1 MKENKPLNKPSA
13 QTKNINL
20 QDEQLLYLLHNKLD
34 KKRINIPKDESIKL
48 LLQNSDIKNLIT
60 YTLNKHT
67 EIKEEIEIRK
77 KINFYFVNNK
87 KIDDYIKLRNL
98 QNEKRNKLELLKN
111 KLKNIKDQRNN
122 YMTKN
127 EELIKE
133 INAENKKDKLS
144 RIKLKILN
152 NTSSS
157 LIMDIQNNYK
167 KYTYLNGYKYSHLYP
182 KKNIG
187 AIIENEGD
195 EEENEN
201 IHHENFNK
209 ITNDN
214 NNNENNNK
222 IIEEE
227 KDTNKNINDD
237 GNKKEEQVS
246 FINISNDVSNI
257 NDSKIN
263 QIVNLPKLSEEE
275 VMKYTKYTQ
284 KLFFEKT
291 INELKGIKNSLSSN
305 DNNNKKN
312 KNEEQKSIISI
323 TSTNTNNNKL
333 QKSKEIIAVEN
344 KAKQKIKNKN
354 EEQHYKEFFTDISSK
369 FKDDIQKEEFNVSK
383 NYTNKMTEEKNDITY
398 TQTVEELKNIQKENK
413 NLISSGVWQK
423 IVDISKVKLIK
434 DINDKYLNDKGNNT
448 SITKIKEVVIPKC
461 IIEKNPQDTLN
472 FYRNVIN
479 TYKKYKLRTNNFI
492 NKRLFSS
499 LLQLDEKYTDFM
511 TTLINEYDYFIKL
524 NFENMKE
531 DNDDVYSLKKFKY
544 DLNLLK
550 KNGIKCKYDLFG
562 FYISNVY
569 MKNIILEND
578 KIMNDFN
585 KGNAFR
591 IYIETIKKND
601 DIKKNIVKYIKNTS
615 FNEDLNLY
623 YDKDEINLIHQY
635 IKEFFNIDYI
645 KYLNQFNK

>member
-1 MKENKPLNKPSA
+1 MKENKPLNKSTM
-13 QTKNINL
+13 QTKNINI
-20 QDEQLLYLLHNKLD
+20 QDEQLLQLIHNKLD
-34 KKRINIPKDESIKL
+34 KKHINIPNDESIKL
-48 LLQNSDIKNLIT
+48 LLQNDDIKNLIT
-60 YTLNKHT
+60 YTLNKHS

-87 KIDDYIKLRNL
+87 KIDDYIKLRSV
-98 QNEKRNKLELLKN
+98 QNEKKKKLEELKK
-111 KLKNIKDQRNN
+111 KLKNIKEQRNN
-122 YMTKN
+122 YISKN

-133 INAENKKDKLS
+133 INTENKKDKLS
-144 RIKLKILN
+144 RVKLKILN

-157 LIMDIQNNYK
+157 LIMDIQNEYK
-167 KYTYLNGYKYSHLYP
+167 KYSYLNGYKYSHLYP

-195 EEENEN
+195 EEDNEN
-201 IHHENFNK
+201 IHKDNFNK
-209 ITNDN
+209 ITKN
-214 NNNENNNK
+214 NNNDEN
-222 IIEEE
+222 IIKLEEKEKENENE
-227 KDTNKNINDD
+227 KDTN
-237 GNKKEEQVS
+237 EQQVS
-246 FINISNDVSNI
+246 FINISNDISNI

-263 QIVNLPKLSEEE
+263 QIINLPKLNEEE

-284 KLFFEKT
+284 KLFFDKT
-291 INELKGIKNSLSSN
+291 RKELKNIKNSLSSIDSKNSKN
-305 DNNNKKN
+305 D
-312 KNEEQKSIISI
+312 EQKSIISI

-354 EEQHYKEFFTDISSK
+354 EEQHYTEFFSDISAK

-383 NYTNKMTEEKNDITY
+383 SYTNKMAEEKNDITFA
-398 TQTVEELKNIQKENK
+398 QAMEELQNLQKDNK
-413 NLISSGVWQK
+413 NKITPDVWQK

-434 DINDKYLNDKGNNT
+434 DINEQYLNNETNNT
-448 SITKIKEVVIPKC
+448 NITKIKELIIPKC
-461 IIEKNPQDTLN
+461 IIDKNPQDTLN

-479 TYKKYKLRTNNFI
+479 TYKKYKLRTDNFI
-492 NKRLFSS
+492 NKRLFAC

-511 TTLINEYDYFIKL
+511 TTLLNEYDYFIKL

-531 DNDDVYSLKKFKY
+531 DNDDIYSLKKFKY
-544 DLNLLK
+544 DLGLLK
-550 KNGIKCKYDLFG
+550 KNGIACKYDLFG
-562 FYISNVY
+562 FYISNIY

-585 KGNAFR
+585 KGNA
-591 IYIETIKKND
+591 IKNYLETIKKNE
-601 DIKKNIVKYIKNTS
+601 DIKKNISKYIKNTS

-623 YDKDEINLIHQY
+623 FDKDEINLIHQY

-645 KYLNQFNK
+645 KYLNPFNP

>member
-434 DINDKYLNDKGNNT
+434 DINDKYLNEKGNNT
-448 SITKIKEVVIPKC
+448 SIAKIKEVIIPKC

-645 KYLNQFNK
+645 KYLNPFNP

>member
-222 IIEEE
+222 IIE
-227 KDTNKNINDD
+227 
-237 GNKKEEQVS
+237 
-246 FINISNDVSNI
+246 
-257 NDSKIN
+257 
-263 QIVNLPKLSEEE
+263 
-275 VMKYTKYTQ
+275 
-284 KLFFEKT
+284 
-291 INELKGIKNSLSSN
+291 
-305 DNNNKKN
+305 
-312 KNEEQKSIISI
+312 
-323 TSTNTNNNKL
+323 
-333 QKSKEIIAVEN
+333 
-344 KAKQKIKNKN
+344 
-354 EEQHYKEFFTDISSK
+354 
-369 FKDDIQKEEFNVSK
+369 
-383 NYTNKMTEEKNDITY
+383 
-398 TQTVEELKNIQKENK
+398 
-413 NLISSGVWQK
+413 
-423 IVDISKVKLIK
+423 
-434 DINDKYLNDKGNNT
+434 
-448 SITKIKEVVIPKC
+448 
-461 IIEKNPQDTLN
+461 
-472 FYRNVIN
+472 
-479 TYKKYKLRTNNFI
+479 
-492 NKRLFSS
+492 
-499 LLQLDEKYTDFM
+499 
-511 TTLINEYDYFIKL
+511 
-524 NFENMKE
+524 
-531 DNDDVYSLKKFKY
+531 
-544 DLNLLK
+544 
-550 KNGIKCKYDLFG
+550 
-562 FYISNVY
+562 
-569 MKNIILEND
+569 
-578 KIMNDFN
+578 
-585 KGNAFR
+585 
-591 IYIETIKKND
+591 
-601 DIKKNIVKYIKNTS
+601 
-615 FNEDLNLY
+615 
-623 YDKDEINLIHQY
+623 
-635 IKEFFNIDYI
+635 
-645 KYLNQFNK
+645 